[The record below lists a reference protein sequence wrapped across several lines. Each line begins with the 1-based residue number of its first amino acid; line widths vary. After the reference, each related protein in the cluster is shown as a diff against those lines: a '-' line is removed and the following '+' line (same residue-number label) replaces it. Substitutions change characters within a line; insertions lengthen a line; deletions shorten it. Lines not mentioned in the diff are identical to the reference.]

1 VTAQVPGSTV
11 GQSHLL
17 DTIID
22 NIENIDPEY
31 YSKASLRFALGVNH
45 PVYALVVGSPAYAN

>member
-1 VTAQVPGSTV
+1 V

-31 YSKASLRFALGVNH
+31 YSKASIRYALGVDH
-45 PVYALVVGSPAYAN
+45 PVYALVTGSETYAN